1 MGCETSTATSPTI
14 TTPSVP
20 ASTSNITDF
29 AVIARQVKQTWPDVQ
44 KINKL
49 GAKTFA

>member
-1 MGCETSTATSPTI
+1 MGCESSTTAS
-14 TTPSVP
+14 TT
-20 ASTSNITDF
+20 TSNITDF
-29 AVIARQVKQTWPDVQ
+29 TVIARQVKQTWPDVQ